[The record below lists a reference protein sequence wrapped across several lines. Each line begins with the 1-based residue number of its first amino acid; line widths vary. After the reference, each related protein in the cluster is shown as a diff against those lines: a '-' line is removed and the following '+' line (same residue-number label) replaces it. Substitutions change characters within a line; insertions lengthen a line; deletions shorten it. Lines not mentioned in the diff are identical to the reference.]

1 MRTKVIAIAVA
12 IVGAVAVAP
21 VNAYAADNGE
31 WSVNPTPP
39 AQPGPAP
46 RLYFFLESPPGTS
59 VQDSVRVTNLAD
71 QPRTFRLYGADAYNT
86 PRDGGFGLRTQEA
99 THVDI
104 GAWTRVGAATV
115 TVPAKSQAD
124 VPFVITVPA
133 NATPGDHVG
142 GVVAMEEQPGA
153 TTRQGGVDVTVRR
166 AVAARIY
173 LRVSGPTVPGLRI
186 DNVQT
191 RHDTAWL
198 PSTVDGA
205 FTYDVVNTGN
215 LHLPPQL
222 SVRVTGLFGHRITR
236 HGDVPRIDLLPG
248 AQTRLA
254 GTVSGIWPFD
264 VVTTSVTVTADGGV
278 SARAQDTTVVVSWPT
293 LAVVF
298 AALGWFFWYRRRRAT
313 AITPKPRRRLPEPVT
328 VR

>member
-1 MRTKVIAIAVA
+1 MRFTTGVLALALT
-12 IVGAVAVAP
+12 VAVSGAP
-21 VNAYAADNGE
+21 AHAADNGE

-86 PRDGGFGLRTQEA
+86 PRDGGFGLRTQDA

-115 TVPAKSQAD
+115 TVPAKAQAD
-124 VPFVITVPA
+124 VPFVITVPS

-153 TTRQGGVDVTVRR
+153 ATRQNGVDVTVRR
-166 AVAARIY
+166 AVAARVY
-173 LRVSGPTVPGLRI
+173 LRVSGPAVPGLRV
-186 DNVQT
+186 DAVRT
-191 RHDTAWL
+191 GLDTPWL
-198 PSTVDGA
+198 PATVGGA
-205 FTYDVVNTGN
+205 YTYEVVNTGN
-215 LHLPPQL
+215 LHLPPRL
-222 SVRVTGLFGHRITR
+222 RVRVTGLFGHAIRQ
-236 HGDVPRIDLLPG
+236 HGTVPQIDLLPG
-248 AQTRLA
+248 ARTRLG
-254 GTVSGIWPFD
+254 GTVSGVWPFD

-278 SARAQDTTVVVSWPT
+278 SARAQDTTVVVSWPA
-293 LAVVF
+293 L
-298 AALGWFFWYRRRRAT
+298 AALVAGLVLLVLHRRRRAAAHT
-313 AITPKPRRRLPEPVT
+313 ARPRRRLPEPVT

>member
-1 MRTKVIAIAVA
+1 MRFKTSVFALALMFTVS
-12 IVGAVAVAP
+12 GAPAF
-21 VNAYAADNGE
+21 AADNGD

-86 PRDGGFGLRTQEA
+86 PRDGGFGLRTQDA

-115 TVPAKSQAD
+115 TVPAKAQAD
-124 VPFVITVPA
+124 VPFVITVPS

-142 GVVAMEEQPGA
+142 GVVAMEERPGA
-153 TTRQGGVDVTVRR
+153 TTRQNGVDVTVRR
-166 AVAARIY
+166 AVAARVY
-173 LRVSGPTVPGLRI
+173 LRVSGPTVPGLRV
-186 DNVQT
+186 DGVALS
-191 RHDTAWL
+191 HDPPWL
-198 PSTVDGA
+198 PTTVDGA
-205 FTYDVVNTGN
+205 YTYDVVNTGN
-215 LHLPPQL
+215 LHLPPRL
-222 SVRVTGLFGHRITR
+222 TVRVTGLFGHEIRR
-236 HGDVPRIDLLPG
+236 HGSVPQIDLLPG
-248 AQTRLA
+248 ARTRLS
-254 GTVSGIWPFD
+254 GTVSGVWPFD

-278 SARAQDTTVVVSWPT
+278 SARAQDTTVVVSWPA
-293 LAVVF
+293 LAVLVAGLVLF
-298 AALGWFFWYRRRRAT
+298 VLHRRRRAAAHT
-313 AITPKPRRRLPEPVT
+313 AKPRRRLPEPVT

>member
-1 MRTKVIAIAVA
+1 LRRTVA
-12 IVGAVAVAP
+12 IIVAAMIMVPAQ
-21 VNAYAADNGE
+21 AHAADNGE

-39 AQPGPAP
+39 AEPGPAP

-86 PRDGGFGLRTQEA
+86 PNDGGFGLRTQDA
-99 THVDI
+99 ANTDI
-104 GAWTRVGAATV
+104 GAWTQVGAATV

-124 VPFVITVPA
+124 VPFVITVPT

-153 TTRQGGVDVTVRR
+153 TTKQNGVDVTVRR
-166 AVAARIY
+166 AVAARVY

-186 DNVQT
+186 DGVRT
-191 RHDTAWL
+191 RHDSPWL
-198 PSTVDGA
+198 PTTVDGEY
-205 FTYDVVNTGN
+205 TYDVVNTGN
-215 LHLPPQL
+215 LHLPPTLQ
-222 SVRVTGLFGHRITR
+222 VRVTGLFGHKIRQ
-236 HGDVPRIDLLPG
+236 HGSTPQIDLLPG
-248 AQTRLA
+248 AKTRLG
-254 GTVSGIWPFD
+254 GTVSGVWPFD

-278 SARAQDTTVVVSWPT
+278 RARGEDTTVVVSWPT
-293 LAVVF
+293 LAVIV
-298 AALGWFFWYRRRRAT
+298 AASALFIWYRRRLTKAHT
-313 AITPKPRRRLPEPVT
+313 AKPRRRLPEPVT

>member
-1 MRTKVIAIAVA
+1 MRAKVVAAVA
-12 IVGAVAVAP
+12 ALALGAVPAP
-21 VNAYAADNGE
+21 AHAADNGE

-39 AQPGPAP
+39 AQAGPAP

-86 PRDGGFGLRTQEA
+86 PNDGGFGLRTA
-99 THVDI
+99 DAANVDI
-104 GAWTRVGAATV
+104 GAWTQVGAATV

-153 TTRQGGVDVTVRR
+153 TTKQNGVDVTVRR
-166 AVAARIY
+166 AVAARVY
-173 LRVSGPTVPGLRI
+173 LRVSGPTIPGLR
-186 DNVQT
+186 VERVT
-191 RHDTAWL
+191 TSHDQPWL
-198 PSTVDGA
+198 PTTVDGSY
-205 FTYDVVNTGN
+205 TYDVVNTGN
-215 LHLPPQL
+215 LHLPPTL
-222 SVRVTGLFGHRITR
+222 SVRVTGLFGHHIRR
-236 HGDVPRIDLLPG
+236 HGTAPQIDLLPG
-248 AQTRLA
+248 AKTRLSGA
-254 GTVSGIWPFD
+254 VSGVWPFD

-278 SARAQDTTVVVSWPT
+278 SARSQDTTVVVPWPT
-293 LAVVF
+293 LAVVV
-298 AALGWFFWYRRRRAT
+298 AGLVLLIRQRRRRAT
-313 AITPKPRRRLPEPVT
+313 AVTAKPRRRLPEPVT